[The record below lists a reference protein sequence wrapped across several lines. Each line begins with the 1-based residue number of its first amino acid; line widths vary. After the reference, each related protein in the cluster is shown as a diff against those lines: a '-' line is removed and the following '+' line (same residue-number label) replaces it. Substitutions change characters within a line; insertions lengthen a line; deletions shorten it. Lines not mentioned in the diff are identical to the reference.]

1 MSAQRERVPDS
12 SDAPDS
18 AGAATP
24 LGAPPANN
32 GRHAGATEAGAPEP
46 ANAAGVVVLPAP
58 QSAPQPKS
66 PSAARAPAPSQ
77 AGGVHVAPNLH
88 ELITAAPLATPED
101 MQTAKERRDLNEVV
115 HGVLIIGLII
125 STALMLA
132 GIGLA
137 LFYQRDLPTVVP
149 DIGDVV
155 GRVLAVRPSGFLA
168 LGLLVL
174 IATPIL
180 RVVGSIG
187 AFVYERDWRFAGVTA
202 LVLVVLIVS
211 LLLGRG

>member
-1 MSAQRERVPDS
+1 MSPRPKRVPDS
-12 SDAPDS
+12 SGAPNG
-18 AGAATP
+18 AGAVRP
-24 LGAPPANN
+24 LVVPPPAN
-32 GRHAGATEAGAPEP
+32 GRHAGATD
-46 ANAAGVVVLPAP
+46 AAGVVVLPAP
-58 QSAPQPKS
+58 QSSPQPKP
-66 PSAARAPAPSQ
+66 PSAARAPASAQ
-77 AGGVHVAPNLH
+77 AGVHVASNLH
-88 ELITAAPLATPED
+88 ELVTAAPLATPED
-101 MQTAKERRDLNEVV
+101 VRTAKERRDLNEVV

-125 STALMLA
+125 STALMLI
-132 GIGLA
+132 GVGLA
-137 LFYQRDLPTVVP
+137 LFYQRDLPTAVP

-155 GRVLAVRPSGFLA
+155 GRVLALRPSGFLA

-187 AFVYERDWRFAGVTA
+187 AFVYERDWRFAGVTT

>member
-12 SDAPDS
+12 SDTPDGV
-18 AGAATP
+18 GAATP
-24 LGAPPANN
+24 LVAPPPNN
-32 GRHAGATEAGAPEP
+32 GRHAGTTEARAPEP
-46 ANAAGVVVLPAP
+46 AHAPGVVVLPAP
-58 QSAPQPKS
+58 HSSPQPK
-66 PSAARAPAPSQ
+66 PSGAGRAPAP

-88 ELITAAPLATPED
+88 ELVTAAPLATPED

-115 HGVLIIGLII
+115 HGVLIIGLVV

-132 GIGLA
+132 GVGLA
-137 LFYQRDLPTVVP
+137 LLDQRDLPTVVP

-155 GRVLAVRPSGFLA
+155 GRVLALRPSGFLA

-180 RVVGSIG
+180 RVIGSIG
-187 AFVYERDWRFAGVTA
+187 AFLYERDWRFAGVTT
-202 LVLVVLIVS
+202 LVLAVLIVS
-211 LLLGRG
+211 LLLGRR